1 MEIPFCNK
9 IRSAGHYLYEGAG
22 SGGNDSV
29 NRRARRRDTAAF
41 GELYGQVYTDLY
53 RYALY
58 RLGTREEAEDAV
70 QETALEAFKGIGRLQ
85 KPDAFRSWIFT
96 ILNAR
101 CNRHIRGLV
110 RSREETPLEECSLSM
125 EDFSPE
131 LLTACRLREAIA
143 ALSDEDRQLVLL
155 SVVGGFSGS
164 EIAAM
169 MKRPP
174 GTLRCRLHR
183 TLKKLR
189 ETLDE
194 ETD

>member
-1 MEIPFCNK
+1 MDS
-9 IRSAGHYLYEGAG
+9 SAGVG
-22 SGGNDSV
+22 SSTHSLIE
-29 NRRARRRDTAAF
+29 RARRRDSAAF
-41 GELYGQVYTDLY
+41 GELYGQIYADLY

-58 RLGTREEAEDAV
+58 RLGSREEAEDAV
-70 QETALEAFKGIGRLQ
+70 QEAALEAFRGIAGI
-85 KPDAFRSWIFT
+85 KKTGAFRGWMFT

-110 RSREETPLEECSLSM
+110 RAREETPLEDCFLSV

-143 ALSDEDRQLVLL
+143 ALPDEDRQLVLL
-155 SVVGGFSGS
+155 AVVGGFSGNES
-164 EIAAM
+164 ADI

-189 ETLDE
+189 KTLDE
-194 ETD
+194 LDENE

>member
-1 MEIPFCNK
+1 M
-9 IRSAGHYLYEGAG
+9 
-22 SGGNDSV
+22 
-29 NRRARRRDTAAF
+29 
-41 GELYGQVYTDLY
+41 
-53 RYALY
+53 
-58 RLGTREEAEDAV
+58 
-70 QETALEAFKGIGRLQ
+70 
-85 KPDAFRSWIFT
+85 FT

-110 RSREETPLEECSLSM
+110 RAREETPLEDCFLSV

-143 ALSDEDRQLVLL
+143 ALPDEDRQLVLL
-155 SVVGGFSGS
+155 AVVGGFSGN
-164 EIAAM
+164 EIADI

-189 ETLDE
+189 KTLDE
-194 ETD
+194 LDENE

>member
-1 MEIPFCNK
+1 MDP
-9 IRSAGHYLYEGAG
+9 SAGG
-22 SGGNDSV
+22 SSTNSLIE
-29 NRRARRRDTAAF
+29 RARRRDTAAF
-41 GELYGQVYTDLY
+41 GELYGQVYEDLY

-58 RLGTREEAEDAV
+58 RLGSREEAEDAV
-70 QETALEAFKGIGRLQ
+70 QETALEAFRGIGGLK

-101 CNRHIRGLV
+101 CNRHIRRLV
-110 RSREETPLEECSLSM
+110 RAREETPLEDCPLSL

-155 SVVGGFSGS
+155 AVVGGFSGA
-164 EIAAM
+164 EIAGM

-189 ETLDE
+189 ETLGE
-194 ETD
+194 NE

>member
-1 MEIPFCNK
+1 M
-9 IRSAGHYLYEGAG
+9 
-22 SGGNDSV
+22 
-29 NRRARRRDTAAF
+29 
-41 GELYGQVYTDLY
+41 
-53 RYALY
+53 
-58 RLGTREEAEDAV
+58 
-70 QETALEAFKGIGRLQ
+70 
-85 KPDAFRSWIFT
+85 
-96 ILNAR
+96 
-101 CNRHIRGLV
+101 
-110 RSREETPLEECSLSM
+110 
-125 EDFSPE
+125 
-131 LLTACRLREAIA
+131 
-143 ALSDEDRQLVLL
+143 LL